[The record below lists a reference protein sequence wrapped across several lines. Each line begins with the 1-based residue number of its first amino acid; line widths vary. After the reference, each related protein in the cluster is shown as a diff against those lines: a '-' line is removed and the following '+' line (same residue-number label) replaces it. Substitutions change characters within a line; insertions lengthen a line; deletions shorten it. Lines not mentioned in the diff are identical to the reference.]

1 MSEYNVTEI
10 KPCDYNFIRYV
21 GWQENACLKYL
32 YSKETVDFISKKVTE
47 LTRGVD
53 KKNRK
58 IVVNNDII
66 CQTIDSVYQVY
77 QRPVG
82 DIYSRYIIPNNEQD
96 NSVQSIID
104 QTIEVIVSTIRNEFG
119 MIENNEKL
127 SAWVQVYG
135 DFNISGLRA
144 HPIIKTLDKRP
155 ATMQFNM
162 NY

>member
-1 MSEYNVTEI
+1 MSDYEEI
-10 KPCDYNFIRYV
+10 KITPCDYNYIRYV
-21 GWQENACLKYL
+21 GWNENDCLKKL
-32 YSKETVDFISKKVTE
+32 YSKESIDFISKKVTE

-58 IVVNNDII
+58 IIVPNDII
-66 CQTIDSVYQVY
+66 CKTIDSVYQVY
-77 QRPVG
+77 RRPVG
-82 DIYSRYIIPNNEQD
+82 DIYSRYIVPNNEQQ
-96 NSVQSIID
+96 NSIQSIMD
-104 QTIEVIVSTIRNEFG
+104 QTIEVIVSYIRNEFG

-127 SAWVQVYG
+127 TAWVQVYG
-135 DFNISGLRA
+135 DFNISGLRY